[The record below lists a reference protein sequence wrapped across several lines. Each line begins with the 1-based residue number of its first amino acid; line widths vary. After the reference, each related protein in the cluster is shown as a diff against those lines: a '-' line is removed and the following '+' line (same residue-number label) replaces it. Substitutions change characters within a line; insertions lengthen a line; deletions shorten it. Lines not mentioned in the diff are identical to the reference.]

1 MSKIVYLENAKLYKV
16 TKTNTRKNGSV
27 ISSTEIYVLALS
39 PFDAMNWIAISVDG
53 GTCKIEIEEMD
64 IVIDSKLFVKSDEL

>member
-27 ISSTEIYVLALS
+27 ISSTEICVLALS
-39 PFDAMNWIAISVDG
+39 PFDAMNWITISVDG